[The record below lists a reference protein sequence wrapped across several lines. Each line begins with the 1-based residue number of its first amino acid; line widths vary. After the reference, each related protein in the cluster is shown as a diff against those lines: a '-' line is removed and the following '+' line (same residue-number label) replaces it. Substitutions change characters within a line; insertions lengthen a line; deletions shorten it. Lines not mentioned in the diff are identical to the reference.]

1 MVRGVIKRFRV
12 LTNINWL
19 ADNKIDIPHYA
30 ARQHPRQQSD
40 NTQNQYF
47 QPVSCLELS
56 GVGWETTI
64 SQLRGNTYKSLITV
78 S

>member
-1 MVRGVIKRFRV
+1 MKRFRV
-12 LTNINWL
+12 LANINWL
-19 ADNKIDIPHYA
+19 TDNKIDIPHYV

-56 GVGWETTI
+56 EVGWETTI
-64 SQLRGNTYKSLITV
+64 RQLIANTYKSLITI